1 MIDNLPSWISVFFAL
16 TTLLTVY
23 LFYKATPQSK
33 TALYV
38 LSGWLG
44 LQAIVGLSGFYTET
58 HTLPPRLA
66 LLIAPPL
73 LLIGYLFL
81 STKGKQFIDSL
92 DPKWLTY
99 LHTVRVPVELTLFWL
114 FLYKQVPEIMTF
126 EGRNFDILSGLT
138 APFVAYFGFQKQ
150 RLGKTAL
157 LVWNFVCIGLLV
169 NIVAIAILSV
179 PTPFQQL
186 AFEQPNVGVTYF
198 PFIWL
203 PCCVVPL
210 VLFSHLATIRHLL
223 RPGMQQ
229 NT

>member
-1 MIDNLPSWISVFFAL
+1 MIDNLPSWISAFFAL

-33 TALYV
+33 ISLYI
-38 LSGWLG
+38 LFGWLA

-58 HTLPPRLA
+58 HTLPPRIA

-73 LLIGYLFL
+73 LLVVYLFL
-81 STKGKQFIDSL
+81 SAKGKEFIDSL
-92 DPKWLTY
+92 NPKWLTY

-169 NIVAIAILSV
+169 NIVTIAVLSV
-179 PTPFQQL
+179 PTSFQRL

-198 PFIWL
+198 PFVWL

-210 VLFSHLATIRHLL
+210 VLFSHLATIRQL
-223 RPGMQQ
+223 R
-229 NT
+229 NNRKS